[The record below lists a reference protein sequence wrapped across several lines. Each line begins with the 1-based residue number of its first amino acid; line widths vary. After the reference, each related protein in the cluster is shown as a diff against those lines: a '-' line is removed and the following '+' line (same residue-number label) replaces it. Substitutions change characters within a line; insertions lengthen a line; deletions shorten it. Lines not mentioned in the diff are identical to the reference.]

1 MASFIR
7 KAKKTENYQDLIARL
22 YDDHTIE
29 YDQAG
34 NPIPHNGLTR
44 TCTLQVTD
52 ACNLRCTYC
61 YQIAKNTHR
70 MSFDIAKRYIDML
83 LEDDQENDYVNTKIS
98 QGLIV
103 EFIGGEPLLEIDL
116 IDQVTDYLYDR
127 MLELDH
133 PWLNKFMI
141 SICSNGVLY
150 MDPRFQRYIEKNKYH
165 LSFSISI
172 DGNKELHDACRVFP
186 DGSGSYDIAIQGVKH
201 FREVHHG
208 HMGSKMTIAPGNI
221 DKVFVA
227 AVNLINLGYEEI
239 FLNCV
244 YEDGWDA
251 KYAYVLY
258 QQLTQLADYMI
269 DNDLF
274 DKIYFSIFED
284 TNFCPMSPD
293 ENDNWCGGTGSML
306 SCDYKGDLYPCIRY
320 MESSL
325 GTDAPPLK
333 IGNVYDGLLA
343 KPEEKEIIK
352 CMRCVTRR
360 SQSTDECFYCPIAS
374 GCSWCFRAGTL
385 IETID
390 GPVPI
395 EDIKVG
401 DRVLTQSGEYH
412 SVVRNMMRTASEDE
426 TMVIRAAGAPETFTT
441 AEHPFW
447 TKKFIKYDSH
457 TGHGIYEEPT
467 WIPAKDINAKDRVMV
482 NKRAIG
488 DVHFNPDIAYVVG
501 RWLGDGWRR
510 DFVSHNGK
518 TYSSYHICCGY
529 HEIDELEMALDN
541 AGLDYHKDHTLRTA
555 QEYLIKSNTNNP
567 NNAKLI
573 DILSKCKKYA
583 YGKCIPEEVFTW
595 DRAALTALIDGYTD
609 ADGMRIKHVIRTST
623 VSPKLAYGIAEVYR
637 ILGYNPSYSLR
648 YSNTDIIE
656 GRKVKTRTA
665 YDLRVNTD
673 PQRMYYDID
682 EENHCMWIT
691 VNSVEKAGESYNVFN
706 MTVEGDPSYYANGML
721 VHNCSAY
728 NYQTF
733 GTVDKRATF
742 ICIMH
747 KARALANAYYWN
759 KGFRKYAPFF
769 RFKNYVPDDWALEII
784 SQDELNMLRELESF
798 TDADLQDVANYIAP
812 SDTQVYADY
821 QKTCLTSKE
830 PIITNLA
837 HMTTVQHD
845 VVDVNGNVETTIE
858 KH

>member
-1 MASFIR
+1 MFIR
-7 KAKKTENYQDLIARL
+7 KSKTTENYQDMISRL
-22 YDDHTIE
+22 YGTP
-29 YDQAG
+29 AG
-34 NPIPHNGLTR
+34 SGSDVPHDGLTR

-61 YQIAKNTHR
+61 YQIAKDTHR
-70 MSFDIAKRYIDML
+70 MSFDVAKRYIDML
-83 LEDDQENDYVNTKIS
+83 LEDDRENDYVNTKIS

-127 MLELDH
+127 MLELNH

-150 MDPRFQRYIEKNKYH
+150 KDPRFQRYIEKNRFR

-172 DGNKELHDACRVFP
+172 DGNKELHDSCRVFP
-186 DGSGSYDIAIQGVKH
+186 DGSGSYDIAIEGVKH
-201 FREVHHG
+201 FREHWHG

-221 DKVFVA
+221 HEVYNA
-227 AVNLINLGYEEI
+227 TTNLIKLGYEEI

-251 KYAYVLY
+251 HYGLMLY
-258 QQLTQLADYMI
+258 QQLTKLADYII

-274 DKIYFSIFED
+274 DKVYFSIFED
-284 TNFCPMSPD
+284 TNFCPMSPED
-293 ENDNWCGGTGSML
+293 NDNWCGGTGSML

-325 GTDAPPLK
+325 GNDAKPLI
-333 IGNVYDGLLA
+333 IGNVYDGLLK

-385 IETID
+385 IETD
-390 GPVPI
+390 KGPVPI

-412 SVVRNMMRTASEDE
+412 SVVKNMVRTASEDE
-426 TMVIRAAGAPETFTT
+426 TIVIRAAGTPETFTT

-447 TKKFIKYDSH
+447 VKKFIKYDSH

-467 WIPAKDINAKDRVMV
+467 WIPAKDINVKDRVMV
-482 NKRAIG
+482 NKRVLG
-488 DVHFNPDIAYVVG
+488 NEHFNPDVAYLVG
-501 RWLGDGWRR
+501 RWLGDGWRCDYMR
-510 DFVSHNGK
+510 ANRK
-518 TYSSYHICCGY
+518 PYTSYKICCGY
-529 HEIDELEMALDN
+529 HETDELEYALEK
-541 AGLDYHKDHTLRTA
+541 AGIDYSKDPTVRTA
-555 QEYLIKSNTNNP
+555 QEYLIKSKTNNP
-567 NNAKLI
+567 NNALLI
-573 DILSKCKKYA
+573 DILSKCNKYA
-583 YGKCIPEEVFTW
+583 YGKCVPQEVLGW
-595 DRAALTALIDGYTD
+595 DHEALTAFINGYTD
-609 ADGMRIKHVIRTST
+609 ADGIRYRDIIRTST
-623 VSPKLAYGIAEVYR
+623 VSPKLAYGITEVYR

-648 YSNTDIIE
+648 YNNTDVIE
-656 GRKVKTRTA
+656 GRKVNTRVS
-665 YDLRVNTD
+665 YDIRVNTN
-673 PQRMYYDID
+673 PQRMFYDID
-682 EENHCMWIT
+682 DENHCMWIT
-691 VNSVEKAGESYNVFN
+691 VNSIEKAEESYNVFN

-759 KGFRKYAPFF
+759 KGFRKYTPFF
-769 RFKNYVPDDWALEII
+769 RFKNHVPDEWALEII
-784 SQDELNMLRELESF
+784 SQEELNKLKELEKF
-798 TDADLQDVANYIAP
+798 TDSNYEDVRNYVVP
-812 SDTQVYADY
+812 DDTPAYKVYKD
-821 QKTCLTSKE
+821 TCLDTKL
-830 PIITNLA
+830 PVITNPGS
-837 HMTTVQHD
+837 TNIVKHD
-845 VVDVNGNVETTIE
+845 IVSVDGNVETVIE